1 MTDPDAHPQTP
12 PADAGPAEREIKRAV
27 PEAGLIGR
35 VIDRLGIVF
44 ALGIIAAMAI
54 LIMEVVLRYAFNAPT
69 IWAHETTIFLCAI
82 AFVYGGLYSAARDSH
97 IRVVLVYDYVPKPVR
112 RVLDVCISL
121 ACMVAALF
129 FAYASVL
136 MVKKAV
142 LLPDGSFR
150 LETSGSAWNPPTPAL
165 LKIFLLVVMAV
176 MAVQFLVL
184 SWNYA
189 RGTGAKKE
197 KA

>member
-1 MTDPDAHPQTP
+1 MTDPQTHP
-12 PADAGPAEREIKRAV
+12 AAGEGAGEREIRRAI
-27 PEAGLIGR
+27 PEAGLVGR

-44 ALGIIAAMAI
+44 ALGIVAAMAI

-97 IRVVLVYDYVPKPVR
+97 IRVVLIYDYVPKPVR

-121 ACMVAALF
+121 VCMVAALF

-136 MVKKAV
+136 MVGKAI

-165 LKIFLLVVMAV
+165 LKIFLLIVMGVMAI
-176 MAVQFLVL
+176 QFLVL

-189 RGTGAKKE
+189 RGQRANKD